1 PWASSSG
8 VAIVGSWI
16 GSYGKRGE
24 VDCGGKKSMV
34 VIAAIVIMF
43 RILSPNFVF
52 PPPQS
57 LGARGAREPVS
68 VNSCCSQTLNHW
80 LDGELLQFRLIVG
93 SSGRA
98 RLVRVSAL
106 LPGIGAGLVMGD
118 GLDM

>member
-1 PWASSSG
+1 
-8 VAIVGSWI
+8 
-16 GSYGKRGE
+16 
-24 VDCGGKKSMV
+24 MV

-118 GLDM
+118 GLDMDRLSQEQVVKRTR